1 MFIIFLGALSDSE
14 KDLVNQ
20 LFKEYNVKLFNI
32 SLSILHSKQD
42 AEDALAQTFLKIMDH
57 IDQIEKIP
65 CHKRLPFCVIMVRHA
80 SIDLYRKN
88 QKVIPIDFIES
99 IEDIATD
106 TTEETFFK
114 NYDEQTLLKAI
125 RGLSSEDRYLLE
137 LRLEANLSY
146 KDIGELMNMN
156 EAAARKRFQRAL
168 EKLNQ
173 LLLSEG
179 YVHE

>member
-1 MFIIFLGALSDSE
+1 M
-14 KDLVNQ
+14 NQ
-20 LFKEYNVKLFNI
+20 LFKEYHVRLFNI
-32 SLSILHSKQD
+32 SISILHSKQD
-42 AEDALAQTFLKIMDH
+42 AEDALAQTFLKIMDN

-65 CHKRLPFCVIMVRHA
+65 CHKRLPFCVIMVRHT

-88 QKVIPIDFIES
+88 QKVIPIDFMES
-99 IEDIATD
+99 VKDIATD
-106 TTEETFFK
+106 TTEETFLK
-114 NYDEQTLLKAI
+114 NCDEQALLKAI
-125 RGLSSEDRYLLE
+125 GSLSSEDRYLLE

-146 KDIGELMNMN
+146 RDIGELMNMN